1 MTPMKKC
8 HAIYKGKRIWC
19 GTVSLADGTIQ
30 ETHTLGRAMRWD
42 FHEDFVFSD
51 DALRKMDSGE
61 SAFFCIREDGRVDGD
76 PEPLPEWVKEKI
88 RRQVILLWW

>member
-1 MTPMKKC
+1 MTPMKK
-8 HAIYKGKRIWC
+8 YKGKRIWC

-30 ETHTLGRAMRWD
+30 ETRTLGMAMRWD

-61 SAFFCIREDGRVDGD
+61 SVFFCIREDGKIDGNCED
-76 PEPLPEWVKEKI
+76 LPEWIAARI
-88 RRQVILLWW
+88 REQVRLLWY